1 MKCSLIWLFI
11 VTVSFAVSYAR
22 EVYYK
27 LGSGQRYGPCQEEEL
42 LEWSRQGHFEN
53 EAISIST
60 ADEPDFYIPSNEY
73 FQQYKQFKLN
83 KINTIKSKAKSSP
96 ILTSPKKLLRHFRK
110 TLGPLTKTRILQHA
124 NHNDLLQPR
133 VEDDNN
139 ANIAP
144 EFNNNIVHEE
154 ISTVSVPKYE
164 VEPEQFLELEDENYN
179 SNIDQSID
187 DDMLQEV
194 KRNSHNDN
202 NYDQQLSDQQLYS
215 EYHENEHKEPIIE
228 KISIKS
234 LASDTERLWEEDKP
248 TPTRAIASYNNDE
261 DVLQSRLD
269 SKYSIN
275 SSISSIPH
283 YITKAIAIVLYE
295 ICRLFSIVFGSFI
308 PAVVRHS
315 FATLIS
321 LLSSGEGR
329 VVVLWLLLRLAL
341 SALRGYLFLAL
352 ITNILPILERTGS
365 TTRSDS
371 GSGSGVA
378 SIFIDSATKKSHSS
392 DIIIEVL
399 NSAGDLGNSIPTTT
413 VSIPDFI
420 KSVTRMDIAS
430 ISHILEKLKFSNIL
444 YALQH
449 LITSLRDVNISAECV
464 IILLTLLSVVQIVM
478 LPIIDTK
485 LIRESD
491 YISRSET
498 QNIIKSSENLLNNYN
513 NEVTLRSI
521 EIMSVTATTVTRLM
535 FWLAVTQLFYQHS
548 TSFASPI
555 EGAFK
560 SITSSVWVPLGVAVG
575 LGVWELYTQPS
586 PNLAC
591 LSLSSEEIVCKSES
605 FLLPPEVHQQ

>member
-27 LGSGQRYGPCQEEEL
+27 LGSGQRYGPCQEEEV

-60 ADEPDFYIPSNEY
+60 ADEPDIYIPSNEY

-110 TLGPLTKTRILQHA
+110 TLGPLTKTRILQQA

-133 VEDDNN
+133 IEDDNN

-144 EFNNNIVHEE
+144 EFNNNMVHEE

-164 VEPEQFLELEDENYN
+164 VEPEQFLELEDDNYN

-187 DDMLQEV
+187 DDMLLEV
-194 KRNSHNDN
+194 KRNSYNDN
-202 NYDQQLSDQQLYS
+202 NYDQQLSDRQLYS
-215 EYHENEHKEPIIE
+215 EYHDNEHKEPIIE

-234 LASDTERLWEEDKP
+234 LASDTERLWAEDKP
-248 TPTRAIASYNNDE
+248 SPTRTIASYNNDE

-269 SKYSIN
+269 SKYSIS
-275 SSISSIPH
+275 SSITSIAH
-283 YITKAIAIVLYE
+283 YITKAIVILLFE
-295 ICRLFSIVFGSFI
+295 LCRLFCIVFGSFI

-315 FATLIS
+315 FATLIT

-329 VVVLWLLLRLAL
+329 VVVLGLLLRLAL
-341 SALRGYLFLAL
+341 STLRGYLFLAL
-352 ITNILPILERTGS
+352 IPNILPILEHTGS

-371 GSGSGVA
+371 GSGVLNV
-378 SIFIDSATKKSHSS
+378 FIDSATKKSHAS

-399 NSAGDLGNSIPTTT
+399 NSAGDLGNPIPTTT
-413 VSIPDFI
+413 VSIPAFI
-420 KSVTRMDIAS
+420 KSITRMDIVS

-444 YALQH
+444 YALQS
-449 LITSLRDVNISAECV
+449 LITSLRDVNISAQCV
-464 IILLTLLSVVQIVM
+464 VILLALLSIVQIVI
-478 LPIIDTK
+478 LPIIDTE
-485 LIRESD
+485 LIRESG
-491 YISRSET
+491 YISRTET
-498 QNIIKSSENLLNNYN
+498 QNIMKSSENLLNIYN

-521 EIMSVTATTVTRLM
+521 EIISVTTTTVTRLM

-548 TSFASPI
+548 TRYASQI
-555 EGAFK
+555 EGAVK
-560 SITSSVWVPLGVAVG
+560 GITSSVWVPLGVAVS

-586 PNLAC
+586 PNLAS
-591 LSLSSEEIVCKSES
+591 LSPSSEEIVCKSES
-605 FLLPPEVHQQ
+605 FLPPPEVNQQ